1 MHLSSNSIFLSAGYD
16 HLLQED
22 GDVNMADPAF
32 LLLLLLL
39 LLLLVSEIIIT

>member
-1 MHLSSNSIFLSAGYD
+1 MHLSSNSICLSAGYD

-32 LLLLLLL
+32 LLLV
-39 LLLLVSEIIIT
+39 LVSEIIIT